1 MLRPRTLPHD
11 PVDSRQFEVAV
22 RRLANSLDFGQRD
35 SVFHGAGLEYVQ
47 SRPYVAGDAV
57 KFIDWKISARLG
69 KLYIKEYKETKQ
81 IPLYLLLDTSASMCV
96 SSQPLSKYAWAVRV
110 ATGIGLAAQSSVT
123 PVGLLGCGAREL
135 HIRPTLSRNIVMEWA
150 HQLRQHDFTE
160 VTSLSA
166 RARELAPSLAK
177 RTTVVV
183 LSDLH
188 DADAI
193 AALQVLSQRND
204 CIVLHFE
211 DPAEHGL
218 RGAGI
223 IRGVEAESGRSFV
236 GFAGRRQVDS
246 SGWMAELSRFG
257 IDYLNLRTDEPILGK
272 LTYFLKNRGF
282 ASRTA
287 R

>member
-1 MLRPRTLPHD
+1 MLRQRTLPHD

-69 KLYIKEYKETKQ
+69 KLYVKEFKETKQ

-193 AALQVLSQRND
+193 GGQRLVHCPGNALRDDRYGAQV
-204 CIVLHFE
+204 
-211 DPAEHGL
+211 GL
-218 RGAGI
+218 GDG
-223 IRGVEAESGRSFV
+223 
-236 GFAGRRQVDS
+236 Q
-246 SGWMAELSRFG
+246 
-257 IDYLNLRTDEPILGK
+257 
-272 LTYFLKNRGF
+272 
-282 ASRTA
+282 
-287 R
+287 